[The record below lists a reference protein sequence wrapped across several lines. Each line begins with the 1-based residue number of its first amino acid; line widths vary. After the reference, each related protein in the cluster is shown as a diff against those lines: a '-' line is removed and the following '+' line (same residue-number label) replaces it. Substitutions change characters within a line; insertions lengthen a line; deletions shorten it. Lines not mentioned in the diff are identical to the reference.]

1 MTDRALTVEA
11 VSKRYGSQVA
21 LDDVS
26 VTIAPGETLALL
38 GHNGAGKTTLIKL
51 VLGLTRPQSGRIDV
65 LGQMPGSDAM
75 RRQCAYL
82 PENVVFHKSLTGRE
96 QLTLFSRLKG
106 GRAWRVAEH
115 LERVGLSQAMDRR
128 IGTYSKGM
136 RQRLGLAQM
145 LIGSPRIVIL
155 DEPTNGLD
163 PASRDMFYEMVSQL
177 AENGAAVL
185 LSSHALT
192 ELEAR
197 TDRIVILRD
206 GRVAA
211 NGRLSQLRA
220 GARLP
225 IRVRVEAEA
234 ATAAQLA
241 RRFGGTQINGR
252 SVELVCE
259 AGEKL
264 QRLSQVA
271 ALAPAVE
278 DIDIVPPSLEDVYR
292 HYSRPAAARE
302 GER

>member
-1 MTDRALTVEA
+1 MTNQAITIDA
-11 VSKRYGSQVA
+11 VTKRYGSQVA
-21 LDDVS
+21 LEDVS
-26 VTIAPGETLALL
+26 MNVAPGETLALL

-51 VLGLTRPQSGRIDV
+51 ILGLTRPQSGAISV
-65 LGQMPGSDAM
+65 LDEIPGSEAM

-82 PENVVFHKSLTGRE
+82 PENVAFHKSLTGRE

-106 GRAWRVAEH
+106 GSASRIAGH
-115 LERVGLSQAMDRR
+115 LERVGLGEAMDRR

-145 LIGSPRIVIL
+145 LIGTPRIAVL
-155 DEPTNGLD
+155 DEPTSGLD
-163 PASRDMFYEMVSQL
+163 PLSRDMFYDMVSEL
-177 AENGAAVL
+177 AGAGAAVL

-197 TDRIVILRD
+197 TDRIVILRQ

-211 NGRLSQLRA
+211 DGRLSQLRA

-234 ATAAQLA
+234 EAAAEVA
-241 RRFGGTQINGR
+241 RRFGGTRINGR
-252 SVELVCE
+252 SVELVCQ
-259 AGEKL
+259 ADEKI
-264 QRLSQVA
+264 QRISEVT
-271 ALAPAVE
+271 ALEPAVE

-292 HYSRPAAARE
+292 HYSRPAAAQE
-302 GER
+302 DER